1 MSPWL
6 ALALVFLMLAG
17 AALWLSARQQRKA
30 GLPPGRV
37 ITADMGGWKRPEKPL
52 YDPQTGLTGRPDY
65 LVKQGNTFI
74 PVEVKSGWAPPEP
87 HESHVYQLAAYCLL
101 VERTHGSR
109 PPYGILRYRNR
120 TFAIDYTPRLEA
132 ALLELIETI
141 HACQRRGEID
151 RSHNEPARC
160 ARCGYRKSCDQRLA

>member
-6 ALALVFLMLAG
+6 AFALVFLVLAG
-17 AALWLSARQQRKA
+17 AALWFSARQYRKA

-37 ITADMGGWKRPEKPL
+37 IAADMGGWKRPEKPL

-65 LVKQGNTFI
+65 LVKQGGRFI

-101 VERTHGSR
+101 VERTYGGR

-120 TFAIDYTPRLEA
+120 TFAVDYTPRLEA
-132 ALLELIETI
+132 TLLELIETI
-141 HACQRRGEID
+141 HACQRRGEVD
-151 RSHNEPARC
+151 RSHAEPARC
-160 ARCGYRKSCDQRLA
+160 AHCGYRKGCDQRLA